1 MRTNNEN
8 SPDIN
13 DDKSDILAVMEENR
27 QKLQLKKAQMSL
39 IQYKDFKVEK
49 EKSNQQVSSERE
61 RYSQLSSHHLNN
73 S

>member
-8 SPDIN
+8 APDIN
-13 DDKSDILAVMEENR
+13 DDRSDILAVMEENR

-49 EKSNQQVSSERE
+49 EKSNQQISSERE
-61 RYSQLSSHHLNN
+61 RYSHYN
-73 S
+73 

>member
-8 SPDIN
+8 APDVN
-13 DDKSDILAVMEENR
+13 DDRSDILAVMEENR

-49 EKSNQQVSSERE
+49 EKSNQQISSERE
-61 RYSQLSSHHLNN
+61 RYSHYN
-73 S
+73 